1 MKWEQ
6 TSRWHWRI
14 GSLVAPAFGLL
25 VVFAGA
31 GANCSRSEESGGAR
45 RAVRPQKPLGRD
57 ARIIFLHHST
67 GECIWN
73 GGVPARLRD
82 YNAAN
87 GAAYTITERNFPA
100 ETYGWE
106 NYPYDY
112 WNIWVKHA
120 GPKPFKG
127 EPTLEILTLKYN
139 VIVFKHCFP
148 VSAVEADS
156 GRADVAS
163 SEKRIE
169 NYKLQYAALKKKLR
183 KFPQVRFLLWTGAVQ
198 VKSDMDEATA
208 TRARMFFNWVRN
220 EWDQK
225 GDNIFLWDF
234 YELQTQGGLYLKPA
248 YASGAGDS
256 HPNEKFSR
264 SVAPLL
270 CRRIVDVIRGR
281 GDIGSRTG
289 RAGKGEAAP
298 RPATKPAP
306 ATQTTAP
313 AAGVAP
319 QRPATRPG
327 AKWVFDNA
335 EDKTLLKRLWG
346 PATAYAEE
354 GGGHAI
360 SILFAKGEKQDWGE
374 YGEHRLVRTRP
385 PGRNYDLTP
394 YRYLAFRMKADR
406 DIQVALALVT
416 MPKPQVKLGEP
427 YFSFSAYLRP
437 KAGRWA
443 TVALDLTKLE
453 LAVEGQAAYDKAGK
467 PSRPM
472 HLTALQ
478 FATHAKNEKADFRID
493 DVTFYGD
500 LPKALR
506 PHLQAP

>member
-1 MKWEQ
+1 MKREQ
-6 TSRWHWRI
+6 TARRHRRI
-14 GSLVAPAFGLL
+14 RIPVVAAFGLL
-25 VVFAGA
+25 MVFAGA
-31 GANCSRSEESGGAR
+31 GVNCSRSSESRGAR
-45 RAVRPQKPLGRD
+45 AAGRPKKPLGRD

-73 GGVPARLRD
+73 GGVPAWFRNH
-82 YNAAN
+82 NAAN
-87 GAAYTITERNFPA
+87 GTAYTITERNFPD

-112 WNIWVKHA
+112 WNIWVRHA
-120 GPKPFKG
+120 CAKPFKG
-127 EPTLEILTLKYN
+127 EPTLEILTRKYN

-148 VSAVEADS
+148 VSAIEADS

-183 KFPQVRFLLWTGAVQ
+183 AFPKVRFLLWTGAVL
-198 VKSDMDEATA
+198 VKGDMDEATA
-208 TRARMFFNWVRN
+208 RRARTFFDWVRN
-220 EWDQK
+220 EWDEK

-234 YELQTQGGLYLKPA
+234 YELETRGGLYLKPA
-248 YASGAGDS
+248 YAAGASDS

-289 RAGKGEAAP
+289 RGGKDEAAAA
-298 RPATKPAP
+298 PATKPAP
-306 ATQTTAP
+306 PTPAAAP

-319 QRPATRPG
+319 RPPATRPG

-335 EDKTLLKRLWG
+335 EDKTLLKRLWDS
-346 PATAYAEE
+346 ATGYAEE

-360 SILFAKGEKQDWGE
+360 RILFDKGEKQDWGE
-374 YGEHRLVRTRP
+374 YGKQRLVRTRP
-385 PGRNYDLTP
+385 PARNYDLTP
-394 YRYLAFRMKADR
+394 YRYLAFRTKTDR
-406 DIQVALALVT
+406 DMHVALALVT
-416 MPKPQVKLGEP
+416 MPRPRAKLGEP
-427 YFSFSAYLRP
+427 YFSFSAYLSL
-437 KAGRWA
+437 KAGRWT
-443 TVALDLTKLE
+443 TVALDLTRLE
-453 LAVEGQAAYDKAGK
+453 LAVEGPAAYQKAGK
-467 PSRPM
+467 PTRPM

-493 DVTFYGD
+493 DITFHGD